1 MCTDSIDALL
11 EKRCIKFVC
20 SLFNSRYALY
30 RRIVKM
36 SFTNMNS
43 TIAENIKYFMYKY
56 NFTYYDWFGP
66 LHVILKKIECHV
78 INNASTDDICAA
90 TAIRE
95 LCNEIDTC
103 NMSDVHAHQTKQII
117 DRLCID

>member
-1 MCTDSIDALL
+1 
-11 EKRCIKFVC
+11 
-20 SLFNSRYALY
+20 
-30 RRIVKM
+30 M

-43 TIAENIKYFMYKY
+43 TIAENIKYFMNKY

-66 LHVILKKIECHV
+66 LHVILKKIECYV
-78 INNASTDDICAA
+78 INSASIDDICAA

-95 LCNEIDTC
+95 LCNERDTC

-117 DRLCID
+117 GRLCID

>member
-1 MCTDSIDALL
+1 MCTALR
-11 EKRCIKFVC
+11 EKRCIKFVW
-20 SLFNSRYALY
+20 SLFNSIYALY

-66 LHVILKKIECHV
+66 LHVILKKIECYV
-78 INNASTDDICAA
+78 INSASTDDICAA

-95 LCNEIDTC
+95 LCNERDTC

-117 DRLCID
+117 DHLCID

>member
-1 MCTDSIDALL
+1 
-11 EKRCIKFVC
+11 
-20 SLFNSRYALY
+20 
-30 RRIVKM
+30 M

-66 LHVILKKIECHV
+66 LHVILKKIKCYV
-78 INNASTDDICAA
+78 INNASTDHICAA

-95 LCNEIDTC
+95 RV
-103 NMSDVHAHQTKQII
+103 M
-117 DRLCID
+117 

>member
-1 MCTDSIDALL
+1 
-11 EKRCIKFVC
+11 
-20 SLFNSRYALY
+20 
-30 RRIVKM
+30 M

-56 NFTYYDWFGP
+56 NFTYYDWFGL
-66 LHVILKKIECHV
+66 LHVILKKIECNV
-78 INNASTDDICAA
+78 INSASTDDICAA

-95 LCNEIDTC
+95 LCNERDTC